1 MTVVTEGM
9 REHSEMLGRA
19 VSRGVS
25 RIFFLGG
32 PDRVTICRGVAYC
45 IDI

>member
-1 MTVVTEGM
+1 MIGGKQDGPE
-9 REHSEMLGRA
+9 
-19 VSRGVS
+19 SRGVS